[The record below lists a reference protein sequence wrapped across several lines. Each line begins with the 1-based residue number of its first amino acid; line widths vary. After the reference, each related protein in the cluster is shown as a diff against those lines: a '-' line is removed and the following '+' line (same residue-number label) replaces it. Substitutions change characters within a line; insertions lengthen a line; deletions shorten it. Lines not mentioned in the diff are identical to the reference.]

1 MLTLGMMKFARR
13 QDPGSR
19 WPDAE
24 PEETYLATMADVA
37 RVAGVSRSTVSY
49 VLSGTR
55 PISDATR
62 QQVLRAM
69 KDLDYTPNAL
79 AQGLA
84 GKRTGIIALIFPIGE
99 AGFNLTDFE
108 YIQAASEQARS
119 EGYHLLLWPYSV
131 TDVEELRKV
140 VSQGIVEGVV
150 LMEVRTVD
158 ERVSFLLDA
167 HLPFTT
173 IGRTGGL
180 QSQAFVDADFEA
192 TANMAL
198 EYALGLGHTELAY
211 LTRSQEELDAGHGP
225 MVRMHDAVLAAAE
238 ARGVRMPVYCV
249 SPTFNDGWNA
259 FDKIREKSPLM
270 TALLTFN
277 EPAVPGFVAAAAH
290 HGLRIPRDL
299 SLIGLNTSEDGSRTS
314 HPNLSSFSPNHSELA
329 QLAVSYLIRRL
340 RGGDPATLQKLLK
353 PELTE
358 RGSADRA
365 PAGPVSSRNT

>member
-1 MLTLGMMKFARR
+1 
-13 QDPGSR
+13 
-19 WPDAE
+19 
-24 PEETYLATMADVA
+24 
-37 RVAGVSRSTVSY
+37 
-49 VLSGTR
+49 
-55 PISDATR
+55 
-62 QQVLRAM
+62 M

-84 GKRTGIIALIFPIGE
+84 GKRTGIIALIFPIDE
-99 AGFNLTDFE
+99 VGFNLTDFE

-119 EGYHLLLWPYSV
+119 EGYHLLLWPYSAN
-131 TDVEELRKV
+131 DVGELRKV

-192 TANMAL
+192 TGTMAL
-198 EYALGLGHTELAY
+198 DYALGLGHTDVAY

-225 MVRMHDAVLAAAE
+225 MVRMRDAVLAAAK
-238 ARGVRMPVYCV
+238 AKGIRMPVFTV
-249 SPTFNDGWNA
+249 APTFNDGWNA
-259 FDKIREKSPLM
+259 FDKIRKKSPRT

-277 EPAVPGFVAAAAH
+277 EPAVPGFVAAAAE
-290 HGLRIPRDL
+290 HGLRIPQDL
-299 SLIGLNTSEDGSRTS
+299 SLVGLNSSEHGSRTS
-314 HPNLSSFSPNHSELA
+314 YPNLTGFSPNHTELA
-329 QLAVSYLIRRL
+329 KLAVRYLIRRL
-340 RGGDPATLQKLLK
+340 RGEDPAAFQKLLK

-358 RGSADRA
+358 RGSAGKA
-365 PAGPVSSRNT
+365 PAQPGSSRNT

>member
-1 MLTLGMMKFARR
+1 M
-13 QDPGSR
+13 
-19 WPDAE
+19 AE
-24 PEETYLATMADVA
+24 VA

-55 PISDATR
+55 PISEETR

-69 KDLDYTPNAL
+69 KDLNYTPNAL

-99 AGFNLTDFE
+99 VGFNLTDFE

-119 EGYHLLLWPYSV
+119 EGYHLLLWPYSAN
-131 TDVEELRKV
+131 DVQELRRV
-140 VSQGIVEGVV
+140 ASQGIVEGVV

-180 QSQAFVDADFEA
+180 QSHPFVDADFEA
-192 TANMAL
+192 TGNMAL
-198 EYALGLGHTELAY
+198 DYVLGLGHTDLAY

-225 MVRMHDAVLAAAE
+225 IVRMQDAVLAAAK
-238 ARGVRMPVYCV
+238 ARGVQMPVFAV

-259 FDKIREKSPLM
+259 FDKIREKSPRM

-277 EPAVPGFVAAAAH
+277 EPAVPGFVAAAADR
-290 HGLRIPRDL
+290 GVRIPRDM
-299 SLIGLNTSEDGSRTS
+299 SLVGLNSSDDGSRTS
-314 HPNLSSFSPNHSELA
+314 YPNLTSFSPNHSELA
-329 QLAVSYLIRRL
+329 KLAVSFLIRRL
-340 RGGDPATLQKLLK
+340 HGEDPATFQKLLK

-358 RGSADRA
+358 RGSAGRA
-365 PAGPVSSRNT
+365 PAQPSSSPIT